1 MKEKKPQKKSW
12 LYYYGIILLLLV
24 VLNSVVF
31 PAFYK
36 MSGKVEEVDYGTF
49 LTMVDEGKVNQV
61 DIESSKQITF
71 NTKEDKSKIYITG
84 QVNDPE
90 LVDRLYKADVKFG
103 QEIPQDDSPI
113 VDFILY
119 WILPTILMIAVF
131 NFMMKK
137 MGNRIGGR
145 GNMMQFGKSNAKIYV
160 EAQTGKTFAD
170 VFNDC
175 NQKIAAFVQD
185 AEKAW
190 RDTYTPCLNELI
202 EDTRSRQEN
211 QAEAQ
216 QEVKPE

>member
-170 VFNDC
+170 V
-175 NQKIAAFVQD
+175 AGQD
-185 AEKAW
+185 
-190 RDTYTPCLNELI
+190 
-202 EDTRSRQEN
+202 
-211 QAEAQ
+211 EAK
-216 QEVKPE
+216 ESLTEIVDFLHNPKKY